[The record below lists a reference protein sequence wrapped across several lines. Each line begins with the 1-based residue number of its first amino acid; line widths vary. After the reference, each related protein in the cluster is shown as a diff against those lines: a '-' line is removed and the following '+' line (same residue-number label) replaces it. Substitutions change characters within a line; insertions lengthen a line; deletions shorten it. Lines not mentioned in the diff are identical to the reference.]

1 MLEILGMAPSQIPQY
16 TGEGFRNLQTLMI
29 RDSIFRPFIELSQLA
44 KAIPLLVPKCSDP
57 FTEDLIADAR
67 NLSQY
72 RFQNLPLL
80 TEDPLQVVDITVDDS
95 IEAED
100 GLTRDIIH
108 ATFAVYSLCWLVTR
122 LFTTHVTFP
131 VPSSRRFRLNTVFE
145 IQSTMDRC
153 ESVAYNNLYVMRMQV
168 WAMVIGG
175 IAAEDVDLGL
185 RTWMASRLHD
195 LCSKLGLRDWAAVSE
210 VVTTFAWMEDA
221 CDHAGRKF
229 WAEVENM
236 T

>member
-1 MLEILGMAPSQIPQY
+1 MTPSQIPPH

-29 RDSIFRPFIELSQLA
+29 RESIFRPFIELSQLA
-44 KAIPLLVPKCSDP
+44 QAIPLLVPKCSDP
-57 FTEDLIADAR
+57 TTEDLIADAR

-80 TEDPLQVVDITVDDS
+80 TEDPLLVVDIMVEES

-100 GLTRDIIH
+100 ILTQDIIH
-108 ATFAVYSLCWLVTR
+108 ATFAVYSLCWLVTQ
-122 LFTTHVTFP
+122 LFTSHVTFP
-131 VPSSRRFRLNTVFE
+131 VPSSRRFRLNGVFE
-145 IQSTMDRC
+145 LQSTMNRC
-153 ESVAYNNLYVMRMQV
+153 ESVAYNNLYVMRLQV

-175 IAAEDVDLGL
+175 IAAEDIDIGL
-185 RTWMASRLHD
+185 RNWMVSRLQD
-195 LCSKLGLRDWAAVSE
+195 LCRKLGLRDWAAVSE
-210 VVTTFAWMEDA
+210 VLNTFAWMEYA
-221 CDHAGRKF
+221 CDHAGRKL